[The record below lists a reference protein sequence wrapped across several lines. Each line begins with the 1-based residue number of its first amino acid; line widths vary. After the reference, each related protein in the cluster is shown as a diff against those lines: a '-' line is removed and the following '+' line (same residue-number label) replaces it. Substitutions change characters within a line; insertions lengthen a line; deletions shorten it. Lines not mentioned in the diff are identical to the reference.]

1 MKEIFIKINEYIEQH
16 RREMIDLWEELVNI
30 DSGTDNAAGV
40 MEVCTLLRKRMS
52 AADMQTKVIESGPA
66 GPVLVGEWNKEADTA
81 PIVLI
86 GHMDTVFSDGTA
98 RENPFRIDEEGHAH
112 GPGVLDMKAGLVI
125 AIYAVKALQA
135 VGYDKHPI
143 KCIFAGDE
151 EKIHSLSN
159 AKVILTEE
167 IKGAAA
173 AFNFETGYM
182 DDGLVVGRKGG
193 GMAVLTVHGVA
204 AHSGIAPE
212 KGRSAILEMS
222 HKIVELEGKNDLERG
237 KLINCGEITGGTNSN
252 TIPGECQVVIA
263 FRFPSV
269 AIRDEIV
276 ADIQAAADWTHV
288 EGTEAKAEV
297 KAMMECMESTGSVLE
312 LFEHVKRTAQECGYG
327 DVHAFTV
334 GGVSDSGIAVTE
346 GVPAVCAMGVKGEG
360 NHTAKEFAVVDSLFS
375 RTLLAASSIYTL
387 QGGKNNGREKR

>member
-1 MKEIFIKINEYIEQH
+1 MTRRPKSCKGKDRYDMKEIFIKINEYIEQH

-297 KAMMECMESTGSVLE
+297 KAMMECMESTGRVL
-312 LFEHVKRTAQECGYG
+312 
-327 DVHAFTV
+327 
-334 GGVSDSGIAVTE
+334 
-346 GVPAVCAMGVKGEG
+346 
-360 NHTAKEFAVVDSLFS
+360 
-375 RTLLAASSIYTL
+375 
-387 QGGKNNGREKR
+387 

>member
-1 MKEIFIKINEYIEQH
+1 
-16 RREMIDLWEELVNI
+16 
-30 DSGTDNAAGV
+30 
-40 MEVCTLLRKRMS
+40 
-52 AADMQTKVIESGPA
+52 MQTKVIESGPA
-66 GPVLVGEWNKEADTA
+66 GPVLVGEWNKKADST

-204 AHSGIAPE
+204 AT
-212 KGRSAILEMS
+212 L
-222 HKIVELEGKNDLERG
+222 
-237 KLINCGEITGGTNSN
+237 
-252 TIPGECQVVIA
+252 
-263 FRFPSV
+263 
-269 AIRDEIV
+269 
-276 ADIQAAADWTHV
+276 
-288 EGTEAKAEV
+288 
-297 KAMMECMESTGSVLE
+297 VLH
-312 LFEHVKRTAQECGYG
+312 LKK
-327 DVHAFTV
+327 
-334 GGVSDSGIAVTE
+334 GGVRSWRCLTRSWSWKAKMIWSGESSSTAAKSLE
-346 GVPAVCAMGVKGEG
+346 VPIL
-360 NHTAKEFAVVDSLFS
+360 TLS
-375 RTLLAASSIYTL
+375 RESARWSSPSASH
-387 QGGKNNGREKR
+387 Q